1 MTGAVVQ
8 AVSNFLL
15 ALAAFFT
22 QLGMKIG
29 REQEREKIQKKTT
42 CRTIFKSI
50 FCMAWSPEWNCSDPF
65 RRHSRM
71 FGLWRW
77 RLKSAFLSR

>member
-29 REQEREKIQKKTT
+29 REQEREKILEDSARATEQT
-42 CRTIFKSI
+42 
-50 FCMAWSPEWNCSDPF
+50 
-65 RRHSRM
+65 
-71 FGLWRW
+71 
-77 RLKSAFLSR
+77 KSAVQKAVADFEHDGSIERMKKGIF